1 MFPNFSNNII
11 NKRKNIRYYN
21 KLYNSFDK
29 YIYCKFALVKNYVY
43 WLVQFDYL
51 QYFWVLEKR
60 NLVVKVTRCVSD
72 QFFKNR
78 SAVCSRTRSE
88 N

>member
-11 NKRKNIRYYN
+11 NNRKNIRYYN
-21 KLYNSFDK
+21 KLYNRFDK
-29 YIYCKFALVKNYVY
+29 YIYCKFALVKNYMY

-60 NLVVKVTRCVSD
+60 NLVVKVTRCTCFRPIF
-72 QFFKNR
+72 QE
-78 SAVCSRTRSE
+78 SE
-88 N
+88 CCVFENKE